1 LFSAVDRYQLLPKD
15 EDFVFDFAN
24 SNTPFANSNTPFA
37 NGKSFPALVGSGMS
51 FSTGQLPGMFPTSL
65 EYLALSHVN
74 SM

>member
-15 EDFVFDFAN
+15 EDFVFD
-24 SNTPFANSNTPFA
+24 FANSNTPFA

-51 FSTGQLPGMFPTSL
+51 FSTGQLPGMLPTSL